1 MSENRWW
8 SALGVEEPKDEGG
21 KEQEVAEPASDTG
34 SAGGKEQEVAEP
46 AGTEG
51 EDLNDTGD
59 SDPEQEEQEQEE
71 QEEQEK
77 QKSKAQTAEARRA
90 AAAKRREQE
99 RAAYEAELTKKFNER
114 LAAAAKGI
122 KLRGGNG
129 SSDIVSL
136 EDLEELA
143 AATAHQKLER
153 ELGQGKLSRDSLEQ
167 AILNTPGVKEVLDAA
182 KASKEQAAAAELAAN
197 QSRYLAD
204 MAVQLAEIR
213 KIDPSIKSID
223 DVIRMETGP
232 KFAEYVRRGV
242 SPVEA
247 FKLANHEAIVQKARS
262 AGAQAQR
269 NAAAGKAHMKP
280 AAAGGKAGVE
290 ITDAIRANYRRFIP
304 NITDEQIAR
313 YEANKGGS

>member
-1 MSENRWW
+1 M
-8 SALGVEEPKDEGG
+8 GVEKPKGEGEKEP
-21 KEQEVAEPASDTG
+21 EVTDPASDTG
-34 SAGGKEQEVAEP
+34 SEGGEEQEVAEP
-46 AGTEG
+46 AGAEG

-71 QEEQEK
+71 QEA
-77 QKSKAQTAEARRA
+77 QKPKAQTAEARRA

-129 SSDIVSL
+129 TGDIVSL

-143 AATAHQKLER
+143 AATAQQKLER

-167 AILNTPGVKEVLDAA
+167 AILNTPGVKEALDAA
-182 KASKEQAAAAELAAN
+182 KASKASAAAAEQMAN
-197 QSRYLAD
+197 QSRYQAD

-213 KIDPSIKSID
+213 KIDPGIKSID

-247 FKLANHEAIVQKARS
+247 FKLANHDTIVQKARS

>member
-1 MSENRWW
+1 MENEFW
-8 SALGVEEPKDEGG
+8 SAFGVEKPKDEGE
-21 KEQEVAEPASDTG
+21 KAQEVTDPASDTK
-34 SAGGKEQEVAEP
+34 SAGGKEQEVADP
-46 AGTEG
+46 ADTEG

-71 QEEQEK
+71 QEEQK
-77 QKSKAQTAEARRA
+77 PKAQTAEARRA

-129 SSDIVSL
+129 TSDIVSL
-136 EDLEELA
+136 EDLEALA
-143 AATAHQKLER
+143 AATAQQKLER

-167 AILNTPGVKEVLDAA
+167 AILNTPGVKEALDAA
-182 KASKEQAAAAELAAN
+182 KASKASAAAAEQLAN
-197 QSRYLAD
+197 QSRYQAD
-204 MAVQLAEIR
+204 IAVQLAEIR
-213 KIDPSIKSID
+213 KIDPGVKSID

-247 FKLANHEAIVQKARS
+247 YKLANHDAIVQKARS

-290 ITDAIRANYRRFIP
+290 ITEAMRARYRAFIP
-304 NITDEQIAR
+304 DITDEQIAR
-313 YEANKGGS
+313 QEATKGG

>member
-1 MSENRWW
+1 M
-8 SALGVEEPKDEGG
+8 EEPESEGEKEPEVTEPASDTGSEGG
-21 KEQEVAEPASDTG
+21 KEQEVAEPAG
-34 SAGGKEQEVAEP
+34 A
-46 AGTEG
+46 EG
-51 EDLNDTGD
+51 EDLNDTVD
-59 SDPEQEEQEQEE
+59 SDTEQEEQEQEE
-71 QEEQEK
+71 QEEQK
-77 QKSKAQTAEARRA
+77 PKAQTAEARRA

-129 SSDIVSL
+129 TSDIVSL
-136 EDLEELA
+136 EDLEALA
-143 AATAHQKLER
+143 AATAQQKLER

-167 AILNTPGVKEVLDAA
+167 AILNTPGVKEALDAA
-182 KASKEQAAAAELAAN
+182 KASKASAAAAEQLAN
-197 QSRYLAD
+197 QSRYQAD

-213 KIDPSIKSID
+213 KIDPGVKSID

-247 FKLANHEAIVQKARS
+247 YKLANHDAIVQKARS

-290 ITDAIRANYRRFIP
+290 ITDAIRANYRRFLP
-304 NITDEQIAR
+304 DITDEQIAR

>member
-1 MSENRWW
+1 MQ
-8 SALGVEEPKDEGG
+8 EPEGEG
-21 KEQEVAEPASDTG
+21 EKAPEVTEPASDTG
-34 SAGGKEQEVAEP
+34 SEGGEEQEVAEP
-46 AGTEG
+46 AGAEG

-71 QEEQEK
+71 QEAQNP
-77 QKSKAQTAEARRA
+77 KAQTAEARRA

-129 SSDIVSL
+129 TSDIVSL
-136 EDLEELA
+136 EDLEALA
-143 AATAHQKLER
+143 AATAQQKLER

-167 AILNTPGVKEVLDAA
+167 AILNTPGVKEALDAA
-182 KASKEQAAAAELAAN
+182 KASKASAAAAEQMAN
-197 QSRYLAD
+197 QSRYQAD

-213 KIDPSIKSID
+213 KIDPGIKSID

-269 NAAAGKAHMKP
+269 NAAAGKSHMKP

-290 ITDAIRANYRRFIP
+290 ITDAIRANYRRFLP

>member
-1 MSENRWW
+1 M
-8 SALGVEEPKDEGG
+8 GVEEPKDEGE
-21 KEQEVAEPASDTG
+21 KAPEVTDPASDTG

-46 AGTEG
+46 ADTEG
-51 EDLNDTGD
+51 EDLSDTVD
-59 SDPEQEEQEQEE
+59 SDTEQEEAEQGAKA
-71 QEEQEK
+71 EK
-77 QKSKAQTAEARRA
+77 KPEAQTAEARRA

-129 SSDIVSL
+129 TSDIVSL
-136 EDLEELA
+136 EDLEALA
-143 AATAHQKLER
+143 AATAQQKLER

-167 AILNTPGVKEVLDAA
+167 AILNTPGVKEALNAA
-182 KASKEQAAAAELAAN
+182 KASKAQAAAAEQLAN
-197 QSRYLAD
+197 QSRYQAD

-213 KIDPSIKSID
+213 KIDPGIKSID

-247 FKLANHEAIVQKARS
+247 FKLANHDAIVQKARS

>member
-1 MSENRWW
+1 M
-8 SALGVEEPKDEGG
+8 GVKEPEGEG
-21 KEQEVAEPASDTG
+21 AKAPEVTEPASDTG
-34 SAGGKEQEVAEP
+34 SKGGKEQEVAEP
-46 AGTEG
+46 AGAEG

-59 SDPEQEEQEQEE
+59 SDPEQEEKEQEE
-71 QEEQEK
+71 KEEQK
-77 QKSKAQTAEARRA
+77 PKTQTAEARRA

-129 SSDIVSL
+129 TSDIVSL
-136 EDLEELA
+136 EDLEALA
-143 AATAHQKLER
+143 AATAQQKLER

-167 AILNTPGVKEVLDAA
+167 AILNTPGVKEALDAA
-182 KASKEQAAAAELAAN
+182 KASKASAAAAEQLAN
-197 QSRYLAD
+197 QSRYQAD

-213 KIDPSIKSID
+213 KIDPGIKSID

-247 FKLANHEAIVQKARS
+247 FKLANHDAIVQKARS

-290 ITDAIRANYRRFIP
+290 ITDAIRANYRRFLP

>member
-21 KEQEVAEPASDTG
+21 KEPEVTEPVSNTG
-34 SAGGKEQEVAEP
+34 SEGGEEQEVAEP
-46 AGTEG
+46 AGAEG

-59 SDPEQEEQEQEE
+59 SDPEQEEQEQGAKA
-71 QEEQEK
+71 EK
-77 QKSKAQTAEARRA
+77 KPEAQTAEARRA
-90 AAAKRREQE
+90 AAARRREQE

-129 SSDIVSL
+129 TSDIVSL
-136 EDLEELA
+136 EDLEALA
-143 AATAHQKLER
+143 AATAQQKLER
-153 ELGQGKLSRDSLEQ
+153 ELGQGKLSAESLQ
-167 AILNTPGVKEVLDAA
+167 TAVLNTPGVKEAVAAA
-182 KASKEQAAAAELAAN
+182 KASKEQADAAAKAAN
-197 QSRYLAD
+197 LSRYQAD

-213 KIDPSIKSID
+213 KLDPSIKSID
-223 DVIRMETGP
+223 DIIRMETGP
-232 KFAEYVRRGV
+232 EFAEYVRKGV
-242 SPVEA
+242 SPVKA
-247 FKLANHEAIVQKARS
+247 FKAANVDQIVDKARK

-290 ITDAIRANYRRFIP
+290 ITDAIRANYRRFLP
-304 NITDEQIAR
+304 NITDEQIAK

>member
-1 MSENRWW
+1 MENEFW
-8 SALGVEEPKDEGG
+8 SAFGVAKPKDEGA
-21 KEQEVAEPASDTG
+21 KAQEVTDPASDTG
-34 SAGGKEQEVAEP
+34 SDGAKAQDVAEP
-46 AGTEG
+46 ADAEG
-51 EDLNDTGD
+51 EDLDDTGD

-71 QEEQEK
+71 QK
-77 QKSKAQTAEARRA
+77 PKAQTAEARRA

-129 SSDIVSL
+129 NSDIVSL
-136 EDLEELA
+136 EDLEALA
-143 AATAHQKLER
+143 AATAQQKLER

-167 AILNTPGVKEVLDAA
+167 AILNTPGVKEALDAA
-182 KASKEQAAAAELAAN
+182 KASKASAAAAEQAAN
-197 QSRYLAD
+197 QSRYQAD
-204 MAVQLAEIR
+204 MAIQLAEIR
-213 KIDPSIKSID
+213 KIDPGIKSID

-247 FKLANHEAIVQKARS
+247 YKLANHEAIVQKARS

-280 AAAGGKAGVE
+280 AAAGGKTGVE
-290 ITDAIRANYRRFIP
+290 ITEAMRARYRAFIP
-304 NITDEQIAR
+304 DITDEQIAQQ
-313 YEANKGGS
+313 EATKGG

>member
-1 MSENRWW
+1 M
-8 SALGVEEPKDEGG
+8 EEPEGEG
-21 KEQEVAEPASDTG
+21 EKEPEVTEPASGTG
-34 SAGGKEQEVAEP
+34 SGGGEEQEVAEP
-46 AGTEG
+46 AGAEG

-59 SDPEQEEQEQEE
+59 SDPEQEEQGQEE
-71 QEEQEK
+71 QEEQK
-77 QKSKAQTAEARRA
+77 PKAQTAEARRA
-90 AAAKRREQE
+90 AAARRREQE
-99 RAAYEAELTKKFNER
+99 RAAYEAELTKRFNER

-129 SSDIVSL
+129 TSDIVSL
-136 EDLEELA
+136 EDLEALA
-143 AATAHQKLER
+143 AATAQQKFER
-153 ELGQGKLSRDSLEQ
+153 ELGQGKLSRESLEQ
-167 AILNTPGVKEVLDAA
+167 AILNTPGVKEALDAA
-182 KASKEQAAAAELAAN
+182 KASKASAAAAEQMAN
-197 QSRYLAD
+197 QSRYQAD
-204 MAVQLAEIR
+204 MAVQMAEIR
-213 KIDPSIKSID
+213 KIDPGIKSID

-247 FKLANHEAIVQKARS
+247 FKLANHDAIVQKARS

-290 ITDAIRANYRRFIP
+290 ITDAIRANYRRFLP

-313 YEANKGGS
+313 YELDKGGS

>member
-1 MSENRWW
+1 MENEFW
-8 SALGVEEPKDEGG
+8 SAFGVEKPKDEGA
-21 KEQEVAEPASDTG
+21 KAQEVTDPASDTG
-34 SAGGKEQEVAEP
+34 SEGGEEQEVAEP
-46 AGTEG
+46 AGAEG
-51 EDLNDTGD
+51 EDLDDTGD

-71 QEEQEK
+71 QK
-77 QKSKAQTAEARRA
+77 PKAQTAEARRA

-99 RAAYEAELTKKFNER
+99 RVAYEAELTKKFNER

-129 SSDIVSL
+129 TSDIVSL
-136 EDLEELA
+136 EDLEALA
-143 AATAHQKLER
+143 AATAQQKLER

-167 AILNTPGVKEVLDAA
+167 AILNTPGVKEALDAA
-182 KASKEQAAAAELAAN
+182 KASKASAAAAEQAAN
-197 QSRYLAD
+197 QSRYQAD

-213 KIDPSIKSID
+213 KIDPGIKSID

-247 FKLANHEAIVQKARS
+247 YKLANHDAIVQRARS
-262 AGAQAQR
+262 AGVQAQR

-280 AAAGGKAGVE
+280 AAAGGKTGVE
-290 ITDAIRANYRRFIP
+290 ITEAMRARYRAFIP
-304 NITDEQIAR
+304 DITDEQIAR
-313 YEANKGGS
+313 QEATKGG